1 VEYVPSGLSLFRVIW
16 PKFNEATFNSAVD
29 GLANEPA
36 FLGRTVVVLAHAR
49 AAFIS
54 SDDRFLEGVFG
65 EPVKVAAK
73 DGLEIQSVTALKY
86 VVRVEW
92 PGDDRVAQREMSKQD
107 GRAMKIEFG
116 QILIEPVESSG

>member
-1 VEYVPSGLSLFRVIW
+1 MTGARRVIVGA
-16 PKFNEATFNSAVD
+16 KFDEPAFYFTVRC
-29 GLANEPA
+29 LTNEPA
-36 FLGRTVVVLAHAR
+36 FLGRTIVVRADTR
-49 AAFIS
+49 AAFVGG
-54 SDDRFLEGVFG
+54 DDRVPERTFG
-65 EPVKVAAK
+65 EPVKVPAK
-73 DGLEIQSVTALKY
+73 DGLEIQSITALKY

>member
-1 VEYVPSGLSLFRVIW
+1 M
-16 PKFNEATFNSAVD
+16 
-29 GLANEPA
+29 
-36 FLGRTVVVLAHAR
+36 
-49 AAFIS
+49 
-54 SDDRFLEGVFG
+54 EGTFG

-92 PGDDRVAQREMSKQD
+92 PGEDGVAQREMSKQD

-116 QILIEPVESSG
+116 QIVIEPGESGG